1 MRKTNDQRLR
11 KIIKELHPVELA
23 LLTERI
29 DTMMRLTLDDIKEN
43 PTNYDNF
50 IVSHE
55 VYKEMAEK
63 VLAILT
69 IDK

>member
-69 IDK
+69 TDK